1 MISESKKANG
11 KKMYFQKR
19 LIEQEER
26 REEQHDEM
34 RETL

>member
-1 MISESKKANG
+1 MIIERKKTKG

-19 LIEQEER
+19 LIKQEER

>member
-1 MISESKKANG
+1 MVKGRKETKG

-26 REEQHDEM
+26 REEEHDEM

>member
-1 MISESKKANG
+1 MISERKKTKG

-26 REEQHDEM
+26 KEEQHDEM